1 MTSLIQTT
9 NTYSLK
15 TPAMIE
21 IDLIHNA
28 RLGNLDAF
36 NRLVLQYQDQVYR
49 QAHWMLGDPL
59 AADDI
64 CQETF
69 LRAFQKLHSFRDG
82 SFRGWLLRIAQRL
95 CLDELRR
102 RKRRQALPLELPDA
116 EGNEYSLADWQIEQS
131 ETPEELAEGS
141 ITLHLIHQSLEQL
154 SPDYRSVITLV
165 DVQGFDYAQTAEVLA
180 IPLGTVK
187 SRLARARFQLRQV
200 LLASGALADY
210 LPEKNETPT
219 SFKYGFS

>member
-1 MTSLIQTT
+1 MSPDYLEM
-9 NTYSLK
+9 
-15 TPAMIE
+15 PAMLD

-28 RLGNLDAF
+28 RLGDLDAF

-49 QAHWMLGDPL
+49 QAHWMLGDPQ

-69 LRAFQKLHSFRDG
+69 LRAFQKLSSFRDG

-102 RKRRQALPLELPDA
+102 RKRRHTVPLELPDS
-116 EGNEYSLADWQIEQS
+116 EGNEYSLVDSQIEQGK
-131 ETPEELAEGS
+131 TPEELAEGS
-141 ITLHLIHQSLEQL
+141 ITLRLLLQSLERL
-154 SPDYRSVITLV
+154 TPEYRSVITLV
-165 DVQGFDYAQTAEVLA
+165 DLQGYDYAQAAEVLT

-187 SRLARARFQLRQV
+187 SRLARARFQVRQA
-200 LLASGALADY
+200 LLASGALAEY
-210 LPEKNETPT
+210 HAAEQKT
-219 SFKYGFS
+219 SSDLKFWVT

>member
-1 MTSLIQTT
+1 MKMDAMPESELI
-9 NTYSLK
+9 Y
-15 TPAMIE
+15 
-21 IDLIHNA
+21 NA
-28 RLGNLDAF
+28 RSGNLDAF
-36 NRLVLQYQDQVYR
+36 NRLVLHYQDHVYR
-49 QAHWMLGDPL
+49 QAHWMLGDPQ

-102 RKRRQALPLELPDA
+102 RKRRQTTPLELPDA
-116 EGNEYSLADWQIEQS
+116 DGNEYSLADWQAERS
-131 ETPEELAEGS
+131 KTPEELAEGS
-141 ITLHLIHQSLEQL
+141 ITLHVIHQSLECL
-154 SPDYRSVITLV
+154 SPEYRSIVTLV
-165 DVQGFDYAQTAEVLA
+165 DLQGFDYAQAAEVLA

-187 SRLARARFQLRQV
+187 SRLARARFHLRQA

-210 LPEKNETPT
+210 QPMDKQASSDL
-219 SFKYGFS
+219 KYSVT

>member
-1 MTSLIQTT
+1 
-9 NTYSLK
+9 
-15 TPAMIE
+15 MIE
-21 IDLIHNA
+21 SDLIRYA
-28 RLGNLDAF
+28 RQGDLEAF
-36 NRLVLQYQDQVYR
+36 NSLVLTHQDSVYR
-49 QAHWMLGDPL
+49 QAHWMLGDPQ

-69 LRAFQKLHSFRDG
+69 LRAYRKLSSFRDG
-82 SFRGWLLRIAQRL
+82 SLRAWLLTIANRL

-141 ITLHLIHQSLEQL
+141 ITLRLIHQSLEHL
-154 SPDYRSVITLV
+154 TPEYRSVITLV
-165 DVQGFDYAQTAEVLA
+165 DLQGFDYAQAAEVLT

-187 SRLARARFQLRQV
+187 SRLARARFHLRQA
-200 LLASGALADY
+200 LLASGALAGYQPMDKQASSD
-210 LPEKNETPT
+210 L
-219 SFKYGFS
+219 KYSVT

>member
-1 MTSLIQTT
+1 ML
-9 NTYSLK
+9 
-15 TPAMIE
+15 E
-21 IDLIHNA
+21 IDLIHDA

-49 QAHWMLGDPL
+49 QAHWMLGDPH

-69 LRAFQKLHSFRDG
+69 LRAFQKLHLFRDG

-102 RKRRQALPLELPDA
+102 RKRRHTMPLEVPDA
-116 EGNEYSLADWQIEQS
+116 EGNEYSPADWQAEQS
-131 ETPEELAEGS
+131 ESPEELAEGS
-141 ITLHLIHQSLEQL
+141 ITLSLIHQSIEHL
-154 SPDYRSVITLV
+154 SPEYRSVIILV
-165 DVQGFDYAQTAEVLA
+165 DLQGFDYAQTAELLA

-187 SRLARARFQLRQV
+187 SRLARARFQLRQA
-200 LLASGALADY
+200 LLASGALVDY
-210 LPEKNETPT
+210 QFRENKTASDL
-219 SFKYGFS
+219 KYGVT

>member
-1 MTSLIQTT
+1 MH
-9 NTYSLK
+9 
-15 TPAMIE
+15 E
-21 IDLIHNA
+21 IDLIHTA
-28 RLGNLDAF
+28 RQGDLDAF

-49 QAHWMLGDPL
+49 QSYWMLGDPQ

-69 LRAFQKLHSFRDG
+69 LRAFQKLGSFRDG

-102 RKRRQALPLELPDA
+102 HKRRHVLPLELHDA
-116 EGNEYSLADWQIEQS
+116 DGNEYSLADWQAEQGES
-131 ETPEELAEGS
+131 PEELAEGT
-141 ITLHLIHQSLEQL
+141 ITLRLIHQSLHNLNPE
-154 SPDYRSVITLV
+154 YRSVITLV
-165 DVQGFDYAQTAEVLA
+165 DLQGYDYTQAAEMLA

-187 SRLARARFQLRQV
+187 SRLARARFQVRQV

-210 LPEKNETPT
+210 HPGKQKAPADLG
-219 SFKYGFS
+219 YGIT